1 MQIKIKMDDLDQ
13 FRLLKHKQGTT
24 PSSEM
29 PVTIWIQTLM
39 PERLQDLGLQ
49 VLEYN
54 ELRRRC
60 ISINPQFVDQNI
72 IYFSAS
78 QIQMLYSAMYKQTDP
93 CLCYIQ

>member
-1 MQIKIKMDDLDQ
+1 
-13 FRLLKHKQGTT
+13 
-24 PSSEM
+24 M
-29 PVTIWIQTLM
+29 PGTIWVQTLM
-39 PERLQDLGLQ
+39 PERLQHLGLQ

-54 ELRRRC
+54 ELSRRC
-60 ISINPQFVDQNI
+60 LFINPQFVDQKI